1 MSMRPSAQLG
11 VHPVE
16 EVLATGRRSLA
27 GEGHGLYL
35 VAPGMGFGL
44 LLRAGEGFFAPMPKP
59 PGLRPGSGI
68 LLASLVA
75 AGLDLFFHHLKGATA
90 ARLQSM
96 GAAQAREA

>member
-1 MSMRPSAQLG
+1 MRPSAQLG

-44 LLRAGEGFFAPMPKP
+44 LLRAGAGRF
-59 PGLRPGSGI
+59 GQGCLRRIGRGE
-68 LLASLVA
+68 
-75 AGLDLFFHHLKGATA
+75 F
-90 ARLQSM
+90 
-96 GAAQAREA
+96 